1 MTNNTGSAA
10 SVYIVGAGGL
20 GRETL
25 DALFALGRTV
35 DELALV
41 DDHPCAVEIHGVP
54 VRRPEEVTRGGRY
67 VVAVGDPAVRRA
79 LSQRLLDRGLLPT
92 SVVHPRATLAHDVT
106 VPNGCLILANAFV
119 STNVRLGAPTQ
130 RAGRVRHRP
139 SWSERRRRRRAAP
152 GRHSRQQRVRPTGT
166 DHRRADIHRRGRC
179 GDQTSPRRPVSG
191 RRTGQTPCVL
201 FKRVIHNG
209 VRGWVVEVVAC
220 PTARAGLRAATAA
233 YPPGRSC
240 E

>member
-119 STNVRLGAPTQ
+119 STNVRLGAHTQ
-130 RAGRVRHRP
+130 VHYNATVGHDSVLDEFVTVLPGANVAGAVVLHPDVTVGSNACVLPGRIIGARTFIGAGAVVTKHHPADRCLVGVPARHRV
-139 SWSERRRRRRAAP
+139 SY
-152 GRHSRQQRVRPTGT
+152 SRG
-166 DHRRADIHRRGRC
+166 
-179 GDQTSPRRPVSG
+179 
-191 RRTGQTPCVL
+191 
-201 FKRVIHNG
+201 
-209 VRGWVVEVVAC
+209 
-220 PTARAGLRAATAA
+220 
-233 YPPGRSC
+233 
-240 E
+240 